1 MADDARYRLAPVRD
15 VRART
20 EAHRRGDLANA
31 VGDASATEL
40 ALAAAHAR
48 TGVAERALADALVLL
63 REPLSVPE
71 RRVIAERFV
80 ARRRRELAEL
90 IDAEARAAAAHDER
104 LGVVDVARG
113 RLARARAEREL
124 IERHF
129 TRWREARAKLAERRA
144 DE

>member
-20 EAHRRGDLANA
+20 EAHRRGDLASA
-31 VGDASATEL
+31 VGDARETEG

-48 TGVAERALADALVLL
+48 TELAERALGDALALL
-63 REPLSVPE
+63 REPLSLPE

-90 IDAEARAAAAHDER
+90 VDAESRAAAAHDEQ
-104 LGVVDVARG
+104 LGAVDVARG

-129 TRWREARAKLAERRA
+129 ARWREARAKLAERRA